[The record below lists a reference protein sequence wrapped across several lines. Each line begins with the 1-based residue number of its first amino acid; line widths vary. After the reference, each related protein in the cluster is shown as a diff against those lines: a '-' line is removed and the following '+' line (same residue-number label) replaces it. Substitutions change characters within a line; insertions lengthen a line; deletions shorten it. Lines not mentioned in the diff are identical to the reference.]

1 MPTRRRSLSLAPATL
16 FVAVACAGAPPAA
29 EAPAAAP
36 DRAAEPLVT
45 SPADP
50 TAVAVPGPA
59 PTADPALAPAPDR
72 GAGDRV
78 VTGPS
83 EPAAAAAF
91 APNARVRC
99 QWKNGGREYAG
110 RVVGTSGGRL
120 MVDYDDGDKEAIA
133 PSLCRGEADAARGA
147 QRVVTGP
154 SDVAAAAAWTAG
166 TRVRCRWKDGS
177 VEYAGTV
184 VGAADGRLL
193 VDYDDGD
200 KEAITPSRCRKD
212 AGATAAPTAAGASL
226 AGEWKILRG
235 ANPGGS
241 QPYSGSVRVG
251 ARGSAWSLAWTI
263 PGSTPYSGVGI
274 ELGGILA
281 VGWSQ
286 SGARHGVV
294 VYRVDGGRLSGK
306 WTSDQQSGSV
316 GTEDLAGPAGLSGEY
331 AIVAATTP
339 SGGTY
344 AGKVSIRPTGKTYQ
358 LEWRLTNESYRGV
371 GILRNGVLAV
381 GWGTGD
387 GVGVVSYA
395 IRPGELEGAWAQP
408 GGSEVGVEVLQRQRT

>member
-1 MPTRRRSLSLAPATL
+1 MPTRPRSLPLVAAAL
-16 FVAVACAGAPPAA
+16 LVAVACAGAPPAT
-29 EAPAAAP
+29 ESPAAAP
-36 DRAAEPLVT
+36 DHAADLQAG
-45 SPADP
+45 SP
-50 TAVAVPGPA
+50 PGPA
-59 PTADPALAPAPDR
+59 VVGAPSPVPPSDPAPVPDR
-72 GAGDRV
+72 SAGDRV

-83 EPAAAAAF
+83 EPAAVAAF

-99 QWKNGGREYAG
+99 QWKSGGREYAG

-120 MVDYDDGDKEAIA
+120 
-133 PSLCRGEADAARGA
+133 
-147 QRVVTGP
+147 
-154 SDVAAAAAWTAG
+154 
-166 TRVRCRWKDGS
+166 
-177 VEYAGTV
+177 
-184 VGAADGRLL
+184 L

-200 KEAITPSRCRKD
+200 KEAITASRCRKD
-212 AGATAAPTAAGASL
+212 AGTTAAPTAAGASL

-251 ARGSAWSLAWTI
+251 ARGSSWSLAWTI

-286 SGARHGVV
+286 GGAHHGVV
-294 VYRVDGGRLSGK
+294 VYRVDGGRLFGK
-306 WTSDQQSGSV
+306 WTSDQEGGAV

-331 AIVAATTP
+331 AIVAAKTP

-344 AGKVSIRPTGKTYQ
+344 AGKVTLRPTGKTYQ
-358 LEWRLTNESYRGV
+358 LEWKLTNESYRGV

-381 GWGTGD
+381 GWGTGE

-395 IRPGELEGAWAQP
+395 IRAGELEGTWAQP
-408 GGSEVGVEVLQRQRT
+408 GGSELGVEVLQRPRT